1 MYGEDGMA
9 GEHFENIVL
18 DLATLSNEDLS
29 KKCDFLYNSD
39 TLEGFKKI
47 EKVLGDN
54 FNDTKKILSD

>member
-1 MYGEDGMA
+1 MA

-29 KKCDFLYNSD
+29 KKCDFLYNSG